1 MTSIAYE
8 RLHQN
13 MKNLKLETIEEIVD
27 NYLELASSENKSV
40 VEILD
45 HLFEEEYRSKNNS
58 AIETRLRISGIPV
71 KKTLDEFDISF
82 QPSLDPAVIN
92 ELRTLRFVHNAE
104 SLVLLGPPGTGKTH
118 LAIGLAIEAIHK
130 GFSVFY
136 TTASTLLDKL
146 KKAEQRGQLDKMLKT
161 YAKYKLL
168 VIDEIGYLPMQKEG
182 AHMFFQLVS
191 KRYEKVATIFTSNK
205 PYGEWGEIM
214 GDPVIAAATLDRI
227 LHHSTTV
234 SIKGESYR
242 LQARRRAGACAP
254 ITNEIPGG
262 VS

>member
-1 MTSIAYE
+1 
-8 RLHQN
+8 
-13 MKNLKLETIEEIVD
+13 
-27 NYLELASSENKSV
+27 

-104 SLVLLGPPGTGKTH
+104 SVCLLGPPGTGKTH

-136 TTASTLLDKL
+136 TTASSLLDKL
-146 KKAEQRGQLDKMLKT
+146 KKAEQRGQLDKMIKT
-161 YAKYKLL
+161 FAK
-168 VIDEIGYLPMQKEG
+168 
-182 AHMFFQLVS
+182 
-191 KRYEKVATIFTSNK
+191 
-205 PYGEWGEIM
+205 
-214 GDPVIAAATLDRI
+214 
-227 LHHSTTV
+227 
-234 SIKGESYR
+234 
-242 LQARRRAGACAP
+242 
-254 ITNEIPGG
+254 
-262 VS
+262 